1 MKKTAPT
8 ESVADRPVW
17 LPAEGFFVRRISL
30 DPVAAAGPQVELALE
45 ASAPFA
51 LEQLYY
57 GHLAAPDGLTALV
70 FATHRRIFPGEGWPE
85 APVVLPAFAALLG
98 APPPGVWL
106 RLWQDAGCLMVVA
119 WDGSGPLPC
128 LVLAQPTD
136 PAGETAARTAL
147 LGEATRRLGGHA
159 PEPEEFA
166 GPVELNP
173 SGRGPGLEL
182 RLNVRDSNRSLVT
195 RLVPAALA
203 TMDVRDKALLSAR
216 RLNRRRETWL
226 WGTLVTALAG
236 IAVAALLEGVVLAGG
251 VVLNG
256 WREEQ
261 ARLVEDVRKI
271 ETAQSLSTRIG
282 EMTQRRLRPF
292 EMLAV
297 LNDARPDSIQFLRC
311 VTSGFN
317 TLEIEGQTG
326 NAGSVGSFE
335 STLRGLPAL
344 AGVEIRDVRLRE
356 GTTNFQLTAV
366 FAPGGALEME
376 AGP

>member
-1 MKKTAPT
+1 
-8 ESVADRPVW
+8 
-17 LPAEGFFVRRISL
+17 
-30 DPVAAAGPQVELALE
+30 
-45 ASAPFA
+45 
-51 LEQLYY
+51 
-57 GHLAAPDGLTALV
+57 
-70 FATHRRIFPGEGWPE
+70 
-85 APVVLPAFAALLG
+85 
-98 APPPGVWL
+98 
-106 RLWQDAGCLMVVA
+106 
-119 WDGSGPLPC
+119 
-128 LVLAQPTD
+128 
-136 PAGETAARTAL
+136 
-147 LGEATRRLGGHA
+147 
-159 PEPEEFA
+159 
-166 GPVELNP
+166 
-173 SGRGPGLEL
+173 
-182 RLNVRDSNRSLVT
+182 
-195 RLVPAALA
+195 
-203 TMDVRDKALLSAR
+203 
-216 RLNRRRETWL
+216 
-226 WGTLVTALAG
+226 
-236 IAVAALLEGVVLAGG
+236 
-251 VVLNG
+251 
-256 WREEQ
+256 
-261 ARLVEDVRKI
+261 VEDVRKI